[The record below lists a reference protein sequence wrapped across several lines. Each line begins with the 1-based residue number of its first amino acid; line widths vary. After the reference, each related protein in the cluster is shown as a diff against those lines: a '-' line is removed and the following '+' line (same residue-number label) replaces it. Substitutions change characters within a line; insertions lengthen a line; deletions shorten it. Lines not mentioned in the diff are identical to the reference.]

1 MSAMTSNICSK
12 CGRRILSR
20 RERELSEGRLGSGR
34 EPSCICPRPAARRA
48 GPRHEPA
55 QNITYVAPAPSIAD
69 QLAVLAKLFKEGSLT
84 KEEFQQLKTRLIS
97 GGML

>member
-1 MSAMTSNICSK
+1 MTTNWCAR
-12 CGRRILSR
+12 CGRRILSK
-20 RERELSEGRLGSGR
+20 RERDEFAMRLGSGR
-34 EPSCICPRPAARRA
+34 EPSCICPRPTARRA

-84 KEEFQQLKTRLIS
+84 KEEFQHLKSRLIS
-97 GGML
+97 GGEL